1 MERTGKLADL
11 KLVNKYY
18 PPVSNYS
25 YPRTE
30 IGTRHERPVGRSSV
44 GSDCSAPGM
53 TDDQESDISV
63 EDANQYHLA
72 GDELWDT
79 FWEDAESFCGTKQVE
94 DKVHG
99 AVVSRSARY
108 PALIPSPVAQRK
120 AHRGLPWDDRRA
132 GPQVQKQD
140 GADQDAAIRCWP
152 LAAAERPVT
161 PGSKPVKASYSL
173 FPQSKP
179 TPVLNLTPRRPARPP
194 RSGFLWETQPHDPS
208 TVSQTTSS
216 LGRSTRPKKLH
227 LPTSD
232 GAISYNSTSHTHS
245 APVSPTMPSPLQSA
259 ATILRRSE
267 PNSLAQPRQMILTRI
282 CSDTTDLYSMATNTA
297 SQETLTAPTI
307 PPRSP
312 QRKQGRHSRQHS
324 QLRNSITAE
333 DLDAEPA
340 QEAQK
345 PPITGTGPVQPSSS
359 SPQETSQWPTLPP
372 PPPPSPQRP
381 PPPPPAPPQQQHRQ
395 QPEPDLPAPVS
406 FFELDSDSEDED
418 VNFARRIVRN
428 LTPHKRTRSA
438 TATSRS
444 RKGSDLARE
453 QLRRA
458 RAGTVTTTTTPPP
471 LSTSGRSSI
480 AAGRPSTASGRTS
493 LGVEERVGDG
503 VAASMAA
510 GAGARGSKQRGEVLG
525 RLFGG
530 RWS

>member
-79 FWEDAESFCGTKQVE
+79 FWEDAESFCGSSQVVE
-94 DKVHG
+94 EEG
-99 AVVSRSARY
+99 QGAAVVSRGARY

-132 GPQVQKQD
+132 ALQAQKQD

-173 FPQSKP
+173 FPHPKP

-194 RSGFLWETQPHDPS
+194 RSGFLWEAQPHDPS
-208 TVSQTTSS
+208 AVSQTTSS

-232 GAISYNSTSHTHS
+232 GAISYNSSSSTSHTHS
-245 APVSPTMPSPLQSA
+245 APVSPTIPSPMQSA

-282 CSDTTDLYSMATNTA
+282 CSDTTDLYSMTTNTA

-312 QRKQGRHSRQHS
+312 QRRQGRHSRQHS
-324 QLRNSITAE
+324 QLRNSITTE
-333 DLDAEPA
+333 ELDSEPA
-340 QEAQK
+340 QGVQK
-345 PPITGTGPVQPSSS
+345 SPSTITGTSQTSSS
-359 SPQETSQWPTLPP
+359 SSSSRETAQQWPTT
-372 PPPPSPQRP
+372 PPSPQRP
-381 PPPPPAPPQQQHRQ
+381 PPPPPLPLPLPQSTPRQQPQQQKQ
-395 QPEPDLPAPVS
+395 QPQPPELALPLPVS
-406 FFELDSDSEDED
+406 FFELDSDSDSDSGD
-418 VNFARRIVRN
+418 VTLARRIVRG
-428 LTPHKRTRSA
+428 LTPHKRTRSSA
-438 TATSRS
+438 AAAAAAAATSRS
-444 RKGSDLARE
+444 RKGGDLARE

-458 RAGTVTTTTTPPP
+458 RAVTTTTVTTTSPPG
-471 LSTSGRSSI
+471 TI
-480 AAGRPSTASGRTS
+480 I
-493 LGVEERVGDG
+493 
-503 VAASMAA
+503 
-510 GAGARGSKQRGEVLG
+510 
-525 RLFGG
+525 
-530 RWS
+530 